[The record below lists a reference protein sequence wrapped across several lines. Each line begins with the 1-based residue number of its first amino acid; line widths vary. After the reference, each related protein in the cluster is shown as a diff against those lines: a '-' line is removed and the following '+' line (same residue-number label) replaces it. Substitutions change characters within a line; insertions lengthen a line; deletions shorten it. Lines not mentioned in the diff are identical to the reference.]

1 MKIFT
6 PDRLRKD
13 FPLLQQQIKGRPIVY
28 FDNAATAQKPQC
40 VIHALVNFYTSMNA
54 NVHRGAYA
62 LSQSASEAYEL
73 ARKKVAQFLGA
84 AEPSEIIFTRN
95 ATEGINLVA
104 DAWGSVFLKPGDEVI
119 LSVLE
124 HHANWVPWQQLAQKK
139 GLVLKVIPLK
149 SDDTLDFE
157 VFCSLVTPKTRLLA
171 LTAVSNTLGTCV
183 DVAPF
188 LKCAQE
194 KNIITVLDACQAVPH
209 FKVDVQSLGVDFL
222 VFTGHKLFGPNG
234 IGVLYGKNH
243 LLKAMPPYQ
252 TGGGM
257 IERVSVEQTTFRSAP
272 ERFEA
277 GTPAIADA
285 IGLGAAIDYLETW
298 ESQALFDYEQS
309 LLDYATKG
317 LKQVKGIS
325 LFGQAPHKMP
335 IISFNLGGVHPH
347 DVATYLDHAGICVR
361 AGHHCTQPL
370 MQHLCVPATLRASFA
385 FYNTFEEID
394 YFVNALHSAV
404 DFFKP

>member
-1 MKIFT
+1 
-6 PDRLRKD
+6 
-13 FPLLQQQIKGRPIVY
+13 
-28 FDNAATAQKPQC
+28 
-40 VIHALVNFYTSMNA
+40 
-54 NVHRGAYA
+54 
-62 LSQSASEAYEL
+62 
-73 ARKKVAQFLGA
+73 
-84 AEPSEIIFTRN
+84 
-95 ATEGINLVA
+95 
-104 DAWGSVFLKPGDEVI
+104 
-119 LSVLE
+119 
-124 HHANWVPWQQLAQKK
+124 
-139 GLVLKVIPLK
+139 
-149 SDDTLDFE
+149 
-157 VFCSLVTPKTRLLA
+157 
-171 LTAVSNTLGTCV
+171 
-183 DVAPF
+183 
-188 LKCAQE
+188 
-194 KNIITVLDACQAVPH
+194 
-209 FKVDVQSLGVDFL
+209 VDVQSLGVDFL